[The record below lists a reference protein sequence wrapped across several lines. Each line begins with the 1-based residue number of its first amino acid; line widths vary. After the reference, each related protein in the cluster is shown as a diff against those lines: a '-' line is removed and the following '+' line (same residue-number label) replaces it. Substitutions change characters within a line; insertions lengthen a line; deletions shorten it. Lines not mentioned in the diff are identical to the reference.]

1 MLHETNLF
9 QFFIEE
15 ADKAKRLDALIASR
29 ISNCSRSVAT
39 ALISKGEIRVQGLI
53 KKPGY
58 RVKAGDR
65 IDGRIPPPISM
76 AIKAEPIDLDIIYED
91 DHLIILNKQSGLVVH
106 PAPGHYSGTLVNGL
120 LYHYPA
126 LKGFGSDFRP
136 GIVHR
141 LDKDTSGLL
150 IIAKDDTAHQHLARQ
165 FKSRKIKKEYL
176 ALVDGEVT
184 GETGT
189 ISLAV
194 GRHPVDRKRMST
206 RSTKGRD
213 AVTKWRVRERFPGAT
228 WLKLDPKTGRTHQ
241 IRVHLAAIS
250 HPVIGDPVY
259 RKPRGGKQQERGKA
273 AFQKTKLPLRLMLH
287 SWRIQF
293 SDPVTD
299 QIKSYEAPVPDDMN
313 RLADTLRERDPS
325 AK

>member
-39 ALISKGEIRVQGLI
+39 ALISKGEIRVQGQI

-65 IDGRIPPPISM
+65 IDGRIPPPLSM
-76 AIKAEPIDLDIIYED
+76 TIKAEPIDLDIMYED
-91 DHLIILNKQSGLVVH
+91 DHLIILNKQPGLVVH

-120 LYHYPA
+120 LYHYPD
-126 LKGFGSDFRP
+126 LKRFGSDFRP

-150 IIAKDDTAHQHLARQ
+150 IIAKDHAAQQHLTRQ
-165 FKSRKIKKEYL
+165 FKSRKSKKEYL
-176 ALVDGEVT
+176 SMVHGDVT
-184 GETGT
+184 GESGT

-206 RSTKGRD
+206 RSAKGRD
-213 AVTKWRVRERFPGAT
+213 AVTKWRVRERFSGET
-228 WLKLDPKTGRTHQ
+228 GLKMELKTGGTPQ
-241 IRVHLAAIS
+241 IGVHMAAIS
-250 HPVIGDPVY
+250 HPVIGDRVN
-259 RKPRGGKQQERGKA
+259 RKRRGGKTRKRKKA
-273 AFQKTKLPLRLMLH
+273 AYPK
-287 SWRIQF
+287 
-293 SDPVTD
+293 
-299 QIKSYEAPVPDDMN
+299 
-313 RLADTLRERDPS
+313 
-325 AK
+325 